1 MRTATALCLLLAACG
16 PVLLFGDEVTAGQ
29 PALPMQHADAA
40 VVDSGSALAA
50 ALAGSGARDAGAAP
64 RALVTVKPTD
74 CSRCFALVASG
85 TGGIAPYQFEW
96 EDGSRSAQRRV
107 CPGQTTVDVV
117 VVAVDANGARSA
129 PDVTRLDVDADASC
143 PQPPEPPATL
153 CIANPSF
160 EGAPAA
166 NLGIPQT
173 FDAAPWS
180 TCVNPAVPS
189 SGVANNPDIGTDAAA
204 TGTAVPKATD
214 GMTFV
219 SLAVGEQVSQKLCQ
233 AVRAGST
240 RSLRLDVTRVDFGG
254 PAPSGG
260 DAVKLEIWVGFA
272 SDCSQHEQLWVSPPL
287 DTAWKT
293 YCVKLKP
300 GELIDQITLR
310 ATSKT
315 TALASSFALVDN
327 LVPVD
332 DCP

>member
-16 PVLLFGDEVTAGQ
+16 PVLLYGDEVTAGQ

-40 VVDSGSALAA
+40 VVDSGSGVGMS
-50 ALAGSGARDAGAAP
+50 ALAGSGAHDAGAPP
-64 RALVTVKPTD
+64 RALITVKPTD

-85 TGGIAPYQFEW
+85 AGGAAPYQFEW

-107 CPGQTTVDVV
+107 CPGQTTVDVSV
-117 VVAVDANGARSA
+117 VVQDANGARSA
-129 PDVTRLDVDADASC
+129 PSVARLDVDADASC
-143 PQPPEPPATL
+143 PPPPEPPAQL

-180 TCVNPAVPS
+180 ACVNPAMS
-189 SGVANNPDIGTDAAA
+189 SAVANNPDIGTDTGA
-204 TGTAVPKATD
+204 TGTTVPKATE

-240 RSLRLDVTRVDFGG
+240 RSLRLDVARADFGA
-254 PAPSGG
+254 APTGT
-260 DAVKLEIWVGFA
+260 DAVVLEIWVGFA

-287 DTAWKT
+287 ETGWKT
-293 YCVKLKP
+293 YCAKLKP

-310 ATSKT
+310 ATANS